1 MKERRSDARTSQ
13 VFGVNVL
20 LVNQQATKNAIAWKR
35 AREQSLM
42 PSINLL
48 LLLLL
53 LLVQGVV
60 QLTDAEAVRE

>member
-1 MKERRSDARTSQ
+1 
-13 VFGVNVL
+13 
-20 LVNQQATKNAIAWKR
+20 
-35 AREQSLM
+35 M